1 MFSFENVINFV
12 ESGFNNVVAHCLMNW
27 GAWKVFQETAALSYA
42 DKLALCGIMFL
53 MFLCVHEANKA
64 RKK

>member
-1 MFSFENVINFV
+1 MISFEDAVSFV
-12 ESGFNNVVAHCLMNW
+12 VSGFNNVVAHCLMNW
-27 GAWKVFQETAALSYA
+27 GAWTVFQETAALPFA

-53 MFLCVHEANKA
+53 MFLCVYEANKA